1 MKRLVALFIALN
13 LSCLLVACADNKAP
27 EWSEAYSIVGLE
39 DNQMWD
45 LKADSFL
52 PLINE
57 TIEND
62 AMVLSYLHELDDFES
77 SNCMLTK
84 DGESW
89 KILLSIFSVGDSE
102 KRKYQ
107 KVEDAKSWVGNIE
120 EVELS
125 LYSDGEDTAK
135 ENRVYVRNLIRVFTP
150 GAEELVEEAIGLYGK
165 PYKDAVLMDG
175 VNRVTVGGVVY
186 TYMESQHRFIVQPHL
201 DSWPTEENAPN
212 IIRPN

>member
-1 MKRLVALFIALN
+1 MKRFVALFIVLS
-13 LSCLLVACADNKAP
+13 LSCLLAACTDSKAP
-27 EWSEAYSIVGLE
+27 EWSETYSIVGLE
-39 DNQMWD
+39 DSQMWD

-62 AMVLSYLHELDDFES
+62 AMALSYLHELDDFES

-107 KVEDAKSWVGNIE
+107 KVEDAQSWVGNIE

-125 LYSDGEDTAK
+125 LYRLQRGQLHTDG
-135 ENRVYVRNLIRVFTP
+135 RH
-150 GAEELVEEAIGLYGK
+150 
-165 PYKDAVLMDG
+165 
-175 VNRVTVGGVVY
+175 
-186 TYMESQHRFIVQPHL
+186 QHQR
-201 DSWPTEENAPN
+201 
-212 IIRPN
+212 